1 MGLFGNNNDKIKEY
15 EENLANKKS
24 SKDNYDGE
32 QNVEKKIDKEVN
44 TNKVTMNLST
54 TENCLLFDKEL
65 QNARDYVIE
74 NLGEDG
80 LNELH
85 NMVFANT
92 IDTEW
97 NDFKK
102 VKQTINDI
110 FIRRRY
116 EVYNWFATKEYVKHL
131 FPNGSPPIVNIDNNL
146 MPPQTLQLGL
156 YTLWHQLSP
165 IKEEDENDEEFER
178 RKDWHDYEG
187 GYVNQEAIQRPL
199 IEITQIFDELSKKRE
214 IIKNYMG
221 IMFRSRNK

>member
-1 MGLFGNNNDKIKEY
+1 
-15 EENLANKKS
+15 
-24 SKDNYDGE
+24 
-32 QNVEKKIDKEVN
+32 
-44 TNKVTMNLST
+44 
-54 TENCLLFDKEL
+54 
-65 QNARDYVIE
+65 
-74 NLGEDG
+74 
-80 LNELH
+80 
-85 NMVFANT
+85 MVFANT